1 MVSADCVVIN
11 CPNPDCNAVN
21 PEGAAA
27 CQNCSSALPHYYL
40 WGVGEHATTLR
51 PGELLNDRYLLKSDR
66 IFLDTK
72 PALLPESP
80 ADIPAAVLPYLHLSV
95 YPLHMPRLYAAFE
108 TAAPKPT
115 ESSTES
121 STPVLM
127 LESSALSTASTM
139 SAEPKVPSL
148 LPVLSKRWAEAPP
161 LRQLSWLWQLAQ
173 MWESFQSEQVA
184 ATLLSDDLVRVDGSV
199 VRLLALS
206 DSSTLDQSTPSTL
219 VSLARSW
226 QPLAAQAHSSIRFFL
241 TELCDR
247 LEQSQINAEQ
257 LCEQLG
263 LAMSVCAQE
272 QEVTYDLAIYTD
284 QGPTR
289 KRNEDAC
296 FPQNGTSLTLV
307 SKETRASPQLL
318 IVCDGIG
325 GHQGGDVASKL
336 AIATIKTQ
344 LEPVVFEKSTEIS
357 STEIMQAI
365 ERAICAAN
373 DEIAV
378 QNDQAHRQARDR
390 MGTTLVLALIRG
402 AEVYIAHLGDSRAYR
417 ISTRNCQQV
426 TLDDDVA
433 SRQVRLGGSLYREML
448 TQPGAGSLVQA
459 LGMGPSQMLRPTVQ
473 RFVIDENCVFLL
485 CSDGLSDSDR
495 VEQFWDSVLRP
506 LVSREVNRGVPGER
520 TTAKQVDT
528 VAQQL
533 VSLAN
538 KYNGHDNVTVGLL
551 NAQVLHI
558 SERMVP
564 KTLASL
570 LSQAVTAPSQ
580 TKVLSQPQSGQ
591 LETELVSGA
600 SDTSSDSIRSTSQR
614 SHQNSLQKIGL
625 IVLLLAL
632 FGGLAYTIF
641 PGLRENLLPGSTN
654 QPETVGDVD
663 ADTDQPA
670 LAPPKPPTAP
680 IDFVVGDYL
689 RIRQSDGVGIR
700 STPADED
707 AAAGAVDANSAS
719 QLLLYPRPVSPAN
732 ASAGNVIP
740 GTIPTGGIARVLDKP
755 TTGNQTAWVQI
766 KVCSIP
772 SGDDLSKVPAETDA
786 PNAVNSPPE
795 GSFNR
800 PESTELDRPVFLP
813 PDSVGWALSS
823 NLAGFAELIT
833 ELQPVQMGS
842 CES

>member
-1 MVSADCVVIN
+1 MIN
-11 CPNPDCNAVN
+11 CPNPNCNAVN

-40 WGVGEHATTLR
+40 WGVGERVATLR

-72 PALLPESP
+72 PAFLPESP
-80 ADIPAAVLPYLHLSV
+80 VDIPAAVLPYLHLSV
-95 YPLHMPRLYAAFE
+95 YPLHVPRLYAVLDAGKSD
-108 TAAPKPT
+108 APT
-115 ESSTES
+115 
-121 STPVLM
+121 LL
-127 LESSALSTASTM
+127 LESSALSMATVM
-139 SAEPKVPSL
+139 GAEPKVPNL
-148 LPVLSKRWAEAPP
+148 LPMLSKCWADAPP
-161 LRQLSWLWQLAQ
+161 LRQLSWLWQIAQ
-173 MWESFQSEQVA
+173 MWESFQNEQVA
-184 ATLLSDDLVRVDGSV
+184 VTLLTGDLVRVDGSV
-199 VRLLALS
+199 IRLLALS
-206 DSSTLDQSTPSTL
+206 DGPTLDRNAPTI
-219 VSLARSW
+219 VSLSVSW
-226 QPLAAQAHSSIRFFL
+226 QPLAATAHSSIRSFL

-263 LAMSVCAQE
+263 LAISVCAQE
-272 QEVTYDLAIYTD
+272 QDVTYDLAIYTD

-296 FPQNGTSLTLV
+296 FPKSGTSLTLA
-307 SKETRASPQLL
+307 SEKTKESPQLL

-325 GHQGGDVASKL
+325 GHQGGDIASKL
-336 AIATIKTQ
+336 AIATIKAQ
-344 LEPVVFEKSTEIS
+344 LEPVVFDS
-357 STEIMQAI
+357 STELSPTEVMLAI

-390 MGTTLVLALIRG
+390 MGTTLVLALVRG

-417 ISTRNCQQV
+417 ISAHNCQQV

-473 RFVIDENCVFLL
+473 RFVIDQSCVFLL

-495 VEQFWDSVLRP
+495 VEQFWASVLKP
-506 LVSREVNRGVPGER
+506 LV
-520 TTAKQVDT
+520 AKEQLAKEGTQKNPVDAI
-528 VAQQL
+528 AQQL

-551 NAQVLHI
+551 AAQVLRI

-564 KTLASL
+564 KMLASPVP
-570 LSQAVTAPSQ
+570 QVVTAPGQ
-580 TKVLSQPQSGQ
+580 TVVSPQPQSSQVGTQ
-591 LETELVSGA
+591 PLSSEA
-600 SDTSSDSIRSTSQR
+600 SSADISSEPIRSNSQP
-614 SHQNSLQKIGL
+614 SSQNNLQKIGL

-632 FGGLAYTIF
+632 FGSLAYTIF
-641 PGLRENLLPGSTN
+641 PGLREKLLPNGTS
-654 QPETVGDVD
+654 QPTDQQQSVGN
-663 ADTDQPA
+663 ADTDADQPT
-670 LAPPKPPTAP
+670 LSPPKPPAAAV
-680 IDFVVGDYL
+680 DFAVGDYM

-700 STPADED
+700 SVPAGSGV
-707 AAAGAVDANSAS
+707 AATNSP
-719 QLLLYPRPVSPAN
+719 QLLLYPKPTLSADSSDGN
-732 ASAGNVIP
+732 AIP
-740 GTIPTGGIARVLDKP
+740 GTVPTGGIARVLNRQ
-755 TTGNQTAWVQI
+755 TAENQTALVQL

-772 SGDDLSKVPAETDA
+772 SGESLSEVPTETDV
-786 PNAVNSPPE
+786 PNAAANPSDSPL
-795 GSFNR
+795 NQ
-800 PESTELDRPVFLP
+800 PESTETNQPLFLP
-813 PDSVGWALSS
+813 PGSKGWTLSS
-823 NLAGFAELIT
+823 NLVGLAEPIT
-833 ELQPVQMGS
+833 GLQSAQIGS